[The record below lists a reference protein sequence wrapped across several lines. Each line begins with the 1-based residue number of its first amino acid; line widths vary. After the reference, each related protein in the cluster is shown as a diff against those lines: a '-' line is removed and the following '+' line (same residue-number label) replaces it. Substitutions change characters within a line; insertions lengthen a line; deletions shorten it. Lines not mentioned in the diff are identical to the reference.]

1 MERQSSAASS
11 TEETSGP
18 QGDLSSGSRRDDGQ
32 PDFTVFKDFDF
43 LEYED
48 SIAGESTDNF
58 NWGVRRHQ
66 LFEGEEDLFAC
77 NSSVSGA
84 CANGNGMNTNGVIS
98 NAGGNET
105 GIGINGGISSNS
117 NGTGAIIVGGNG
129 AGGVCSGHNNNN
141 NHNNNNSSSSS
152 TGIMG
157 MNSNGNGGGIIG
169 ANSNSL
175 SGGLFGSSMISF
187 KGVHNGSHSS
197 ALEDSYSDKTPIL
210 SKRRRQ
216 TTEDSSDEEG
226 ESESPIDEDHRQSF
240 TKNGYNGQL
249 QGPPSSLCL
258 REHRRRNSVSRSD
271 TSGSSAGD
279 LGDITPC
286 NASPHL
292 PSGIIRFCSSAVV
305 RDEAEENWRKQL
317 QSMLIHQPFAPT
329 DELLLHLYCLVK
341 EVTFKAITITK
352 EAKKFFTGIGS
363 HLGNRISLFTDLL
376 NSRADPPRVW
386 CSETPLTIVTT
397 PRFFETLRFN
407 VLEVQE
413 HLETFFDRKDQVMEV
428 CTDLQKEIK
437 SIKTKD
443 KRNTPFLNSYIK

>member
-77 NSSVSGA
+77 NNSLSGVGAAGNGSNTSTVNANVGVAAMSGNGMISSNATSSTTALGR
-84 CANGNGMNTNGVIS
+84 NGNGGRS
-98 NAGGNET
+98 
-105 GIGINGGISSNS
+105 ISS
-117 NGTGAIIVGGNG
+117 AY
-129 AGGVCSGHNNNN
+129 NN
-141 NHNNNNSSSSS
+141 NHNNDNNSGTGTLEINNS
-152 TGIMG
+152 T
-157 MNSNGNGGGIIG
+157 NGSGIIASG
-169 ANSNSL
+169 GKSIV
-175 SGGLFGSSMISF
+175 GGLFGSGIISF
-187 KGVHNGSHSS
+187 KCGNGGGHSL
-197 ALEDSYSDKTPIL
+197 ALEDNYSDKTPIL

-216 TTEDSSDEEG
+216 ATDDSSDEEG

-240 TKNGYNGQL
+240 TKSGFNGQI
-249 QGPPSSLCL
+249 QDPPTSLCL
-258 REHRRRNSVSRSD
+258 RRHRRRNSISRSD

-292 PSGIIRFCSSAVV
+292 PSGVIRFCSSSVV
-305 RDEAEENWRKQL
+305 IRDEAEDNWRKQL
-317 QSMLIHQPFAPT
+317 QAILIHQPFAPT
-329 DELLLHLYCLVK
+329 DELLLHLHRLVK
-341 EVTFKAITITK
+341 EVTCKTISITK

-386 CSETPLTIVTT
+386 CSEMPLTIVTT

-428 CTDLQKEIK
+428 STNK
-437 SIKTKD
+437 S
-443 KRNTPFLNSYIK
+443 SYQMKIFYC